1 MNNVQNYLNVELYTG
16 CEDIIHFAL
25 CCFVK
30 IPLEATAESIGSVI
44 NRHGRKERC
53 SLRPDVLSSECQ
65 ISWNGPSE
73 FSKEASDLIDEAIED
88 HFKNNKCGMRFFV
101 TSKLKIVSSTIST
114 YINRPSRIDLKNVLK
129 YLYVYSISLKFSK
142 FQSFNFLNDQI
153 CSYTYTKKR

>member
-1 MNNVQNYLNVELYTG
+1 MLKNEGSKRSYGCLNELMKQHKILKEKFKDLVEKKDKDKWLKICLNVELYTG

-73 FSKEASDLIDEAIED
+73 FSKEASDLIDESIED
-88 HFKNNKCGMRFFV
+88 HFKNNK
-101 TSKLKIVSSTIST
+101 
-114 YINRPSRIDLKNVLK
+114 
-129 YLYVYSISLKFSK
+129 
-142 FQSFNFLNDQI
+142 
-153 CSYTYTKKR
+153 